1 MEGSKIF
8 QSQRAERRVLVFWVF
23 VVSLTVLLA
32 LELADYRFSQ
42 VRGADNANYVLLARS
57 MAEGQGFSDVHIPGH
72 PPHTRYPP
80 LLPLFLSP
88 VYYFFGYNFTMM
100 RLLIVLAGIGSI
112 YAVKLL
118 FEREADGL
126 TGVLVALMTVTN
138 FYVLFYMREIMTE
151 IPYMLFSLMAV
162 YWLGRFSEERAFK
175 PSATAAVV
183 LVTAAYFTRSIGL
196 TIYAA
201 GLCLLLTK
209 LYSGNGE
216 RRLQAKKLLFFGVL
230 AILPFL
236 IWSLRGLLYADPDQS
251 YFSIFFQA
259 DYYAEESAR
268 AGVVTFFERI
278 KHNAWLYLNTL
289 YRPFITYVGFKN
301 MVPTPVI
308 HASSLFFLAMVVW
321 GLFYRVWTRRGVS
334 DFYLIIY
341 LALLLVWPTYGTG
354 DVMRYLVP
362 VIPFLYFY
370 FLAGVACAVRL
381 RAGSRASGPSGKM
394 FILIPFVFF
403 FFPLFFLSVNL
414 VEIRAMVW
422 PPALPGNL
430 RSSTEI
436 LSANLFKRVDKVG
449 LEMVTGEY
457 FMNEVPC
464 YHKYLERAHITGEI
478 SASGE
483 VIMARKPEVAA
494 IVSGRHAVGFP
505 FSSDT
510 SKIFDVF
517 NVMGVDYIVLDSCYE
532 ETRKYLPPFITEH
545 IDMFEVWR
553 DDDGDMAI
561 LRRKEGF

>member
-8 QSQRAERRVLVFWVF
+8 QSPRDERRVLVFWVF

-32 LELADYRFSQ
+32 TELADYRFSQ

-80 LLPLFLSP
+80 LLPLLLSP

-100 RLLIVLAGIGSI
+100 RLLVVLAGIGSI

-118 FEREADGL
+118 FERESDGT

-151 IPYMLFSLMAV
+151 IPYMLFSLLALL
-162 YWLGRFSEERAFK
+162 WLGRFSEERAFK

-183 LVTAAYFTRSIGL
+183 LVTAAYLTRSIGV
-196 TIYAA
+196 TIYMA
-201 GLCLLLTK
+201 GLCLLLVK

-216 RRLQAKKLLFFGVL
+216 RRLHAKKLLFFGVL

-236 IWSLRGLLYADPDQS
+236 IWSLRSSLYADPAQS
-251 YFSIFFQA
+251 YFSIFFQG
-259 DYYAEESAR
+259 DYYNEESAR
-268 AGVVTFFERI
+268 AGVVTFFERFRY
-278 KHNAWLYLNTL
+278 NTNLYLDTL
-289 YRPFITYVGFKN
+289 YRPFITYVRFKTL
-301 MVPTPVI
+301 VPTLVV
-308 HASSLFFLAMVVW
+308 HASSLFFLAIVLW
-321 GLFYRVWTRRGVS
+321 GLFYRVWTKRGVS

-341 LALLLVWPTYGTG
+341 LALLCVWPTYGTG

-370 FLAGVACAVRL
+370 FLIGVACMARL
-381 RAGSRASGPSGKM
+381 GAGARASGPSGKM
-394 FILIPFVFF
+394 FILIPCAFF
-403 FFPLFFLSVNL
+403 FFFLSVNL

-436 LSANLFKRVDKVG
+436 LSANLFKRVDKVE
-449 LEMVTGEY
+449 LDMVTSEY

-464 YHKYLERAHITGEI
+464 YHKYLERAHIVGEI
-478 SASGE
+478 SVSGE
-483 VIMARKPEVAA
+483 VIMARKPEMAA
-494 IVSGRHAVGFP
+494 IVSGRHSVGFP

-510 SKIFDVF
+510 SKIYDVF

-532 ETRKYLPPFITEH
+532 ETREYLAPFITEH
-545 IDMFEVWR
+545 IELFEVWR